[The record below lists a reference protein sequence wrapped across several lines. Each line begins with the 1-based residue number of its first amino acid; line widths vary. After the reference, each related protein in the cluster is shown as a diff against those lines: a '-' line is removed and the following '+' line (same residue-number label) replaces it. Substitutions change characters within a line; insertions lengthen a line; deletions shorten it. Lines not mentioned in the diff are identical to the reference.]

1 MMILDTNVV
10 SEPLRTSPNARVLAW
25 LDAQPAGSLFLT
37 TITVAEILSGAAILP
52 AGRRKDEL
60 QHALDHLVTTL
71 FHDRILPF
79 DLAAA
84 REFAT
89 ILQRARQNGIGIGL
103 ADAQIAA
110 IAVATN
116 GSVAT
121 RDVTPFAAS
130 GLSVID
136 PWSD

>member
-1 MMILDTNVV
+1 M
-10 SEPLRTSPNARVLAW
+10 LAW

-52 AGRRKDEL
+52 AGRRKDAL

-84 REFAT
+84 REFAV
-89 ILQRARQNGIGIGL
+89 ILQRARQNGIGL

-110 IAVATN
+110 IAVARN

-130 GLSVID
+130 GLSKID
-136 PWSD
+136 PWRD